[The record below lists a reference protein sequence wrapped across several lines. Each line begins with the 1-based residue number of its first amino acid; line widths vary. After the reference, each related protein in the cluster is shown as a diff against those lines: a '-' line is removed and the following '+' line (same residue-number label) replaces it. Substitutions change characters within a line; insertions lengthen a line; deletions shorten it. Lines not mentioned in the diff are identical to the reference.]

1 MRRIALTVAG
11 AAALLSGDSLTN
23 HARAMIFTSPASIQA
38 VMDSLRIAE
47 DVQYFYGGR
56 NYCWYDY
63 GWNGPG
69 WYWCGYAYRRG
80 FGWGGGEGFRG
91 WRFGRGGGG
100 DGRHLGGR
108 GDGRHMGSGRGP
120 GGPGF
125 GMGGGG
131 RGGGGGPAMGG

>member
-1 MRRIALTVAG
+1 MRRLALTAAG

-23 HARAMIFTSPASIQA
+23 HARVMMFTSSPASIQA

-47 DVQYFYGGR
+47 SVQYFYGGR
-56 NYCWYDY
+56 NYCWYPY

-91 WRFGRGGGG
+91 WRFGRAEG
-100 DGRHLGGR
+100 GRHIGG
-108 GDGRHMGSGRGP
+108 
-120 GGPGF
+120 
-125 GMGGGG
+125 
-131 RGGGGGPAMGG
+131 

>member
-56 NYCWYDY
+56 NYCWYPY

-91 WRFGRGGGG
+91 WRFGRGDG
-100 DGRHLGGR
+100 GRHIGR
-108 GDGRHMGSGRGP
+108 GDGRHIGRDGRGP
-120 GGPGF
+120 GGPGGP

-131 RGGGGGPAMGG
+131 RGGGT